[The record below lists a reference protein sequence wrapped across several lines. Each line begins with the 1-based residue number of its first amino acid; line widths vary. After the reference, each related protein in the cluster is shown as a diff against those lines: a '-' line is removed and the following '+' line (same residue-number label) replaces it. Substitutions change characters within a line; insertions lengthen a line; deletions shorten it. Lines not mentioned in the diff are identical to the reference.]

1 MRDYL
6 DQKEYYYAERP
17 DRALTRRLRWKRVV
31 SWTLSWAETFA
42 VSLGLPRKRDD
53 DARHYSD
60 LRSKCA
66 EYAME
71 KLARRAGEDVG
82 NAERIASLMRDYRLD
97 MARTLA
103 YTPQVEDVARANSQA
118 AQLRL
123 EALCWEGELIE
134 EQLDAGRIDESTAK
148 AMRRTLEVIRFDAAD
163 MI

>member
-1 MRDYL
+1 MSGFTLDYTGL
-6 DQKEYYYAERP
+6 DIGERQFTYPSCDGTVDVSAWIWTPAPAEDGTP
-17 DRALTRRLRWKRVV
+17 AQ
-31 SWTLSWAETFA
+31 
-42 VSLGLPRKRDD
+42 P
-53 DARHYSD
+53 
-60 LRSKCA
+60 
-66 EYAME
+66 
-71 KLARRAGEDVG
+71 VG
-82 NAERIASLMRDYRLD
+82 IVQIVHGMLEHIGRYDD

-103 YTPQVEDVARANSQA
+103 YTPQLDDVARAHSQA

>member
-1 MRDYL
+1 
-6 DQKEYYYAERP
+6 
-17 DRALTRRLRWKRVV
+17 
-31 SWTLSWAETFA
+31 
-42 VSLGLPRKRDD
+42 
-53 DARHYSD
+53 
-60 LRSKCA
+60 
-66 EYAME
+66 ME
-71 KLARRAGEDVG
+71 KLAQRAGEDVG

-103 YTPQVEDVARANSQA
+103 YTPQVEDVARANAQA